1 MAAAE
6 FDAHG
11 VKAQSF
17 RRKPFGMILMFVR
30 KVACAMLLL
39 FPLATPALAQ
49 TATDPVKNLMDL
61 AQGLWSDD
69 PKVQGQD
76 YFDASRLES
85 LYSKRFAEAYRAA
98 AKFPIYD
105 DASGPFGYDVIT
117 NGQDGCPLQDVAVAP
132 AADADGVTD
141 VKVTFKLWTCVDDG
155 SVDKNSVN
163 EVHFSVITENGRP
176 VIDDIRR
183 KDDEGKL
190 DSLMTEMQD
199 IAKNGQ
205 DVGPE
210 APQPDESQATPP
222 KEDKPKIILSQ
233 PE

>member
-1 MAAAE
+1 M
-6 FDAHG
+6 
-11 VKAQSF
+11 S
-17 RRKPFGMILMFVR
+17 VR
-30 KVACAMLLL
+30 NLACALLL
-39 FPLATPALAQ
+39 LLPAATSALAQ
-49 TATDPVKNLMDL
+49 AAADPVKNVMTL
-61 AQGLWSDD
+61 AEGLWSDD
-69 PKVQGQD
+69 PKVEGQD
-76 YFDASRLES
+76 YFDKDRLDA

-117 NGQDGCPLQDVAVAP
+117 NGQDGCPLKDVSITPGAEAN
-132 AADADGVTD
+132 GVTD
-141 VKVTFKLWTCVDDG
+141 VTVTFKLWTCVDDG
-155 SVDKNSVN
+155 SVDKDSVN
-163 EVHFSVITENGRP
+163 EVHFSVITESGKP

-199 IAKNGQ
+199 IVKSGQ
-205 DVGPE
+205 DVGPD

-222 KEDKPKIILSQ
+222 AGDKPEIILSQ

>member
-1 MAAAE
+1 M
-6 FDAHG
+6 
-11 VKAQSF
+11 S
-17 RRKPFGMILMFVR
+17 VR
-30 KVACAMLLL
+30 NIACALILIVPM
-39 FPLATPALAQ
+39 ATSALAQ
-49 TATDPVKNLMDL
+49 AAADPVKNVMAL
-61 AQGLWSDD
+61 AEGLWSDD
-69 PKVQGQD
+69 PKVGGQD
-76 YFDASRLES
+76 YFDASRIDA

-117 NGQDGCPLQDVAVAP
+117 NGQDGCPLKDVAITP
-132 AADADGVTD
+132 AAEANGVTD
-141 VKVTFKLWTCVDDG
+141 VTVTFKLWTCVDDG

-163 EVHFSVITENGRP
+163 EVHFSVITENGKP

-210 APQPDESQATPP
+210 AKQPDETQATPSP
-222 KEDKPKIILSQ
+222 DDKPKIILSQ

>member
-1 MAAAE
+1 M
-6 FDAHG
+6 
-11 VKAQSF
+11 S
-17 RRKPFGMILMFVR
+17 VR
-30 KVACAMLLL
+30 NLACALLLL
-39 FPLATPALAQ
+39 FPAATSALAQ
-49 TATDPVKNLMDL
+49 AAADPVKNVMTL
-61 AQGLWSDD
+61 AEGLWSDD
-69 PKVQGQD
+69 PKVEGQD
-76 YFDASRLES
+76 YFDKDRLDA

-117 NGQDGCPLQDVAVAP
+117 NGQDGCPLKDVSITPGAEAN
-132 AADADGVTD
+132 GVTD
-141 VKVTFKLWTCVDDG
+141 VTVTFKLWTCVDDG
-155 SVDKNSVN
+155 SVDKDSVN
-163 EVHFSVITENGRP
+163 EVHFSVITEDGKP

-199 IAKNGQ
+199 IVKSGQ
-205 DVGPE
+205 DVGPD

-222 KEDKPKIILSQ
+222 AGDKPEIILSQ

>member
-1 MAAAE
+1 M
-6 FDAHG
+6 
-11 VKAQSF
+11 S
-17 RRKPFGMILMFVR
+17 VR
-30 KVACAMLLL
+30 NLACALLLL
-39 FPLATPALAQ
+39 FPAATSALAQ
-49 TATDPVKNLMDL
+49 AAADPVKNVMTL
-61 AQGLWSDD
+61 AEGLWSDD
-69 PKVQGQD
+69 PKVEGQD
-76 YFDASRLES
+76 YFDKDRLDA

-117 NGQDGCPLQDVAVAP
+117 NGQDGCPLKDVSITPGAEAN
-132 AADADGVTD
+132 GVTD
-141 VKVTFKLWTCVDDG
+141 VTVTFKLWTCVDDG
-155 SVDKNSVN
+155 SVDKDSVN
-163 EVHFSVITENGRP
+163 EVHFSVITEDSKP

-199 IAKNGQ
+199 IVKSGQ
-205 DVGPE
+205 DVGPD

-222 KEDKPKIILSQ
+222 AGDKPEIILSQ

>member
-1 MAAAE
+1 M
-6 FDAHG
+6 
-11 VKAQSF
+11 S
-17 RRKPFGMILMFVR
+17 VR
-30 KVACAMLLL
+30 KFACALVLL
-39 FPLATPALAQ
+39 FPLATSTLAQ

-69 PKVQGQD
+69 PKVEGQD
-76 YFDASRLES
+76 YFDASRLDA
-85 LYSKRFAEAYRAA
+85 LYSKRFADAYRAA

-117 NGQDGCPLQDVAVAP
+117 NGQDGCPLKDVAIAP
-132 AADADGVTD
+132 GADANGVTD

-210 APQPDESQATPP
+210 AKQPDESQATLPAD
-222 KEDKPKIILSQ
+222 DKPKIILSQ